1 MSILA
6 DHAKM
11 IETTIV
17 AILSFIIAD
26 YGIDFKKPYPL
37 FTIAYFDEP
46 LVRFMSYVFIYLVA
60 SSSFN
65 ISVLLAIS
73 VMFLHIDHINLAR
86 KAIF

>member
-6 DHAKM
+6 DHAKI
-11 IETTIV
+11 IETTII

-37 FTIAYFDEP
+37 LTIAYFDEP

-60 SSSFN
+60 AMSNSV
-65 ISVLLAIS
+65 SVLLAIS
-73 VMFLHIDHINLAR
+73 ILFLHIDHINLAR